1 MRCLVGSLVCGTRIG
16 WALALAMFAGLSLGP
31 GRLAAQAV
39 IESAVE
45 SDLSADQ
52 RNEMY
57 ASLSREVDELE
68 RHRRILKT
76 IVRLV
81 SPTVVHIEAE
91 KHEAATKGYGHGRL
105 VEEAGSGVV
114 IELKEAF
121 YVLTNRHV
129 IKDAQLHDIKIRSAD
144 GNIVNPAKVWSD
156 PDTDIAVMS
165 ISGPHLIASRLGNS
179 DHVEIGDFVL
189 AVGSPF
195 GLSHSVTYGI
205 ISAKGRR
212 DLELGDG
219 GVRYQDF
226 MQTDAAINPGN
237 SGGPL
242 INLRG
247 EVIGINT
254 AIASNS
260 GGNEGIG
267 FSIPVNLVMVIARQL
282 IEHGSVNRAY
292 LGVSLDSKFTAQA
305 AIDLGLPRRTGA
317 RIVEVKPGSPAE
329 VAQLQVGDVIVQF
342 NGIRVEDD
350 THLVNIISFTEV
362 DAEVPVV
369 IYRNRQPLHLRVK
382 VGLRPASFPTAQPQQ
397 PQQPQR

>member
-1 MRCLVGSLVCGTRIG
+1 MRSLPGVALPGAPRIFVGFLCLAWI
-16 WALALAMFAGLSLGP
+16 LSAAAPAVL
-31 GRLAAQAV
+31 AQATG
-39 IESAVE
+39 EPGLE
-45 SDLSADQ
+45 GELSPDQ
-52 RNEMY
+52 RNVMY
-57 ASLSREVDELE
+57 AALAREADELE
-68 RHRRILKT
+68 QHRRILKT
-76 IVRLV
+76 VVKLV

-91 KHEAATKGYGHGRL
+91 KHEPPKGYGRGRL

-114 IELKEAF
+114 IELKDTF

-129 IKDAQLHDIKIRSAD
+129 IRDAQLHDIKIRTAD
-144 GNIVNPAKVWSD
+144 GHVSVPTRVWAD
-156 PDTDIAVMS
+156 QDTDIAVMG
-165 ISGPHLIASRLGNS
+165 IKAPNLVPSRLGNS
-179 DHVEIGDFVL
+179 DKVEIGDFVL

-267 FSIPVNLVMVIARQL
+267 FSIPFNLVMVIARQL

-292 LGVSLDSKFTAQA
+292 LGVSLDSKFTGALA
-305 AIDLGLPRRTGA
+305 LELGLPRKVGA
-317 RIVEVKPGSPAE
+317 RIVEVKAGSPAE
-329 VAQLQVGDVIVQF
+329 SGQLQVGDVITQF
-342 NGIRVEDD
+342 NGVRVDDD

-362 DAEVPVV
+362 GAEVPIT
-369 IYRNRQPLHLRVK
+369 IYRNRRPLHMTVK
-382 VGLRPASFPTAQPQQ
+382 VGSKPAQQ
-397 PQQPQR
+397 QASYVPPR